1 MANPWLA
8 HVKSVRSQNAGMS
21 FKDVLKLAKKSYKK
35 RGGGVASNA
44 ATIEVDVPKAQTGG
58 DEEQKGGRRRRRKRR
73 TQRGGSDEDDD
84 APDPEPRSQGRD
96 PQGFP
101 PFRR

>member
-21 FKDVLKLAKKSYKK
+21 FKNVLKLAKKSYKK

-44 ATIEVDVPKAQTGG
+44 AAIEVDVPKDQKEGM
-58 DEEQKGGRRRRRKRR
+58 DDEQKGGRKRNTSIRECCQTSRKSRKKV
-73 TQRGGSDEDDD
+73 
-84 APDPEPRSQGRD
+84 GR
-96 PQGFP
+96 
-101 PFRR
+101 

>member
-21 FKDVLKLAKKSYKK
+21 FKEVLKLAKKSYKK

-44 ATIEVDVPKAQTGG
+44 AAIEVDVPKAQSGG
-58 DEEQKGGRRRRRKRR
+58 DEEQKGGKNY
-73 TQRGGSDEDDD
+73 TAKVDEDI
-84 APDPEPRSQGRD
+84 
-96 PQGFP
+96 
-101 PFRR
+101 PF